1 MNDLSISKQT
11 QVVTIKELVK
21 KYKDNIAV
29 DNITLNIQ
37 KGEIYGLLGPNG
49 AGKSTIINIISGIL
63 NPTYG
68 EVKIFGQNTNKKEVK
83 KQIGL
88 IPQNLAI
95 YEDYTAYENIKLFAK
110 LYGLRGST
118 LEESI
123 KSVLEFTGLSDVANN
138 RAKTFSG
145 GMMRRL
151 NIACGIVHKPKLIIM
166 DEPTVGIDAQSRN
179 HILNS
184 IKKLNEQGTT
194 IIYTSHYME
203 EVEEICTRIGII
215 DHGQIIAQGTN
226 EELKNIVSDKTTL
239 NLEVENTSNINT
251 NELKSINGVTE
262 VNIKE
267 NQIIINSVK
276 EINNLDK
283 IINYLTNNKVKIKNI
298 GYKEIDLETVF
309 LSLTGRKLRD

>member
-1 MNDLSISKQT
+1 MSEQT
-11 QVVTIKELVK
+11 QVVTITELVK
-21 KYKDNIAV
+21 KYKGNIAV
-29 DNITLNIQ
+29 DNITFNIQ
-37 KGEIYGLLGPNG
+37 EGEIYGLLGPNG

-68 EVKIFGQNTNKKEVK
+68 EVKIFGQNANKKEVK

-95 YEDYTAYENIKLFAK
+95 YPDYTAYENVKLFAK
-110 LYGLRGST
+110 LYGLRGSH

-123 KSVLEFTGLSDVANN
+123 KKALEFTGLLDVANN

-151 NIACGIVHKPKLIIM
+151 NIACGIVHNPKLIIM
-166 DEPTVGIDAQSRN
+166 DEPTVGIDVQSRN
-179 HILNS
+179 HILDS
-184 IKKLNEQGTT
+184 IKKLNKQGAT

-203 EVEEICTRIGII
+203 EVEEICTKISII
-215 DHGQIIAQGTN
+215 DHGQIIACGTS
-226 EELKNIVSDKTTL
+226 EELKNIVSDNNKLT
-239 NLEVENTSNINT
+239 LEVEDTLNINID
-251 NELKSINGVTE
+251 ELNNISGVTK
-262 VNIKE
+262 VKIQE
-267 NQIIINSVK
+267 NQIIITSVK

-283 IINYLTNNKVKIKNI
+283 IINYFGNNKVRIKDI

-309 LSLTGRKLRD
+309 LSLTGRNLRD

>member
-1 MNDLSISKQT
+1 MSLSIVKSNN
-11 QVVTIKELVK
+11 VVEIKDLVK
-21 KYKDNIAV
+21 KYKDNVAV
-29 DNITLNIQ
+29 DNITLNIKQ
-37 KGEIYGLLGPNG
+37 GEIYGLLGPNG

-68 EVKIFGQNTNKKEVK
+68 DVSIFSKSTKNKEIK
-83 KQIGL
+83 KNIGL

-95 YEDYTAYENIKLFAK
+95 YAEYTAYENIKFFGK
-110 LYGLRGST
+110 LYGLRGME
-118 LEESI
+118 LEKSI
-123 KSVLEFTGLSDVANN
+123 NEVLEFTGLEKVKDT

-184 IKKLNEQGTT
+184 IKKLNEEGTT

-203 EVEEICTRIGII
+203 EVEELCSKIGII
-215 DHGQIIAQGTN
+215 DHGQIIAEGTK
-226 EELKNIVSDKTTL
+226 EELKNIVSDSTTL
-239 NLEVENTSNINT
+239 NIEVGNIDIVEIR
-251 NELKSINGVTE
+251 ELKNIIGVIDVSLNE
-262 VNIKE
+262 NIIK
-267 NQIIINSVK
+267 INSAK
-276 EINNLDK
+276 EVNNLDK
-283 IINYLTNNKVKIKNI
+283 IITYMSNTNVKIKNI
-298 GYKEIDLETVF
+298 GYKEIDLESVF